1 MICLCV
7 LEIDPLSVTFQIF
20 SSILWVAFFLM
31 VSFSVQKLLNL
42 IMSLFFGFDLY
53 YSRRHVKK
61 DIGAIYVNVLL

>member
-7 LEIDPLSVTFQIF
+7 LEIDPLSVNFQIF

-42 IMSLFFGFDLY
+42 IMSLFFGFDLH
-53 YSRRHVKK
+53 YSRRQIKK
-61 DIGAIYVNVLL
+61 DIGAIYINVLL